1 MWVGI
6 CSIFTKPITVKLI
19 NPIIMLV
26 KLRYF
31 LKFFIDKVKGN
42 ILLCSG
48 CEADAIKGLGLV
60 ILADLAFIY
69 DIWIKGWVF
78 IVYVYCFEGIFKAPF
93 PSSNTKPIVII
104 IINPMYY

>member
-48 CEADAIKGLGLV
+48 CLRSYADAIKGLGLV

-69 DIWIKGWVF
+69 DI
-78 IVYVYCFEGIFKAPF
+78 
-93 PSSNTKPIVII
+93 
-104 IINPMYY
+104 